1 MSRPSALRRGYEL
14 VSVLLHKEL
23 QVRYRGSL
31 LGYVWSVA
39 HPLTFGLIYWLVFGK
54 IMRVPVVEYPL
65 FLLSGLFSWQ
75 WIVSSLGNAP
85 AIFLANSAI
94 IRKTAFPRG
103 VLPFS
108 QVLMEGVHFLCAL
121 PVLAGFLMWYGHRP
135 AACWLWA
142 VPALFLLQLF
152 LLTGIACLLASLT
165 PFLRDL
171 ERFVQLGIMM
181 LMYATPVIWSQ
192 EMLPTRWQWLLS
204 LNPMAPLVVSWRDLL
219 LHNQVA
225 LPLFPLMIQTALL
238 SLFIGW
244 QVLRRLAPRLA
255 EVL

>member
-1 MSRPSALRRGYEL
+1 MNHLSALRRMYEL
-14 VSVLLHKEL
+14 VGVLLHKEL

-31 LGYVWSVA
+31 LGYAWSVA
-39 HPLTFGLIYWLVFGK
+39 HPLTFGLIYWLVFGR
-54 IMRVPVVEYPL
+54 IMRVPVAEYPL
-65 FLLSGLFSWQ
+65 FLLSGLFPWQ
-75 WIVSSLGNAP
+75 WMASSLGNAP

-121 PVLAGFLMWYGHRP
+121 PVLVGFLIWYGHRP
-135 AACWLWA
+135 AACWVWA
-142 VPALFLLQLF
+142 IPVLFLLQLL
-152 LLTGIACLLASLT
+152 LLTGLAWLLASVT

-171 ERFVQLGIMM
+171 ERFVQLGMM
-181 LMYATPVIWSQ
+181 MMMYATPVIWSP

-204 LNPMAPLVVSWRDLL
+204 LNPAAPLIISWRDLL
-219 LHNQVA
+219 LHNEVT
-225 LPLFPLMIQTALL
+225 LPLFPLMALTALL

>member
-1 MSRPSALRRGYEL
+1 MSHISSLRHGCEL
-14 VSVLLHKEL
+14 VHVLLHKEM

-39 HPLTFGLIYWLVFGK
+39 HPLMFGLIYWLVFGH
-54 IMRVPVVEYPL
+54 IMRVPVQEYPL
-65 FLLSGLFSWQ
+65 FLLSGLFPWQ
-75 WIVSSLGNAP
+75 WIAASLGNAP
-85 AIFLANSAI
+85 AAFMSNSAI

-108 QVLMEGVHFLCAL
+108 QVLMEGVHFLCTL
-121 PVLAGFLMWYGHRP
+121 PVLTGFLLWYGHRP
-135 AACWLWA
+135 ALCWLWT
-142 VPALFLLQLF
+142 VPALFMFQILF
-152 LLTGIACLLASLT
+152 LTGMSWLLASLT
-165 PFLRDL
+165 PFLRDM

-181 LMYATPVIWSQ
+181 MMYATPVIWSP

-204 LNPMAPLVVSWRDLL
+204 LNPAAQLVVSWRSLL
-219 LHNQVA
+219 LHNQVS
-225 LPLFPLMIQTALL
+225 LPLFPLMSLTALL
-238 SLFIGW
+238 SLLAGW